1 MRKLSCPP
9 EAETLGALLHAFTD
23 NLQGEDTRPIVE
35 KHEIADVDPNGWY
48 RVMNLLNALNEIAE
62 NPNVVFN
69 MVAIGMKIG
78 EVVPMPPEMKDPSL
92 PDVLMIWDD
101 LYQGLHRNA
110 NLGDIVCKKVADK
123 HYTTT
128 HSNPYPDD
136 MSYGIL
142 YAYGKRF
149 LPTGTQF
156 TVFYDQDSPARDYGG
171 TSDTTIIHI
180 KWE

>member
-9 EAETLGALLHAFTD
+9 EAETLGTLLHAFTD
-23 NLQGEDTRPIVE
+23 NLQSADTRPIIE
-35 KHEIADVDPNGWY
+35 KHGVADVDPFGWY
-48 RVMNLLNALNEIAE
+48 PVMSLLSALNEIAE

-78 EVVPMPPEMKDPSL
+78 EGVPLPPEMENPTL

-110 NLGDIVCKKVADK
+110 DLGQITCEKINDT
-123 HYTTT
+123 HYKTT

-142 YAYGKRF
+142 YAYGRRF
-149 LPTGTQF
+149 LPPGSNF
-156 TVFYDQDSPARDYGG
+156 TVYYDTDFPARDYGG
-171 TSDTTIIHI
+171 TTDATIIHI